1 MFTSRPMNSP
11 SPRQSRAP
19 RRSGPVRPLR
29 PAAGL
34 AAAAMLLT
42 GCGGMSG
49 GTSKAAAEAGKDCAA
64 RTKVR
69 VVLQWVAQAQFAGY
83 YAAKEKGF
91 YDKEC
96 LDVTIQEGGV
106 NIVPQQVLSA
116 GNAEFAVSHVTKTMV
131 TREQGAD
138 LVNIGQ
144 VFQRGAYLQVAW
156 ADSGIKSLADLKGK
170 RVGSWGYGN
179 ELTLYAALRGSGVEP
194 GKDAKIIQQP
204 FDMSLLLKRQV
215 DAAQAKTFNEYAQL
229 LESKNPKTGELY
241 QPSDFTTVNLQDAGY
256 QSLEDG
262 VYAKGDW
269 LANKANQETAVK
281 FLKATY
287 QGWGYCRDDL
297 DGCVDIVLKNG
308 SALGKGHQ
316 TWMLNEVNKLIW
328 PAKAG
333 VGTMDKAAWDQT
345 IDIAVK
351 AGVLKKDP
359 GQGAYRTDLTE
370 RADQELKTDGFDI
383 TGDSYQPQQVTIT
396 QGGK

>member
-1 MFTSRPMNSP
+1 MSDS
-11 SPRQSRAP
+11 
-19 RRSGPVRPLR
+19 
-29 PAAGL
+29 
-34 AAAAMLLT
+34 T
-42 GCGGMSG
+42 GR
-49 GTSKAAAEAGKDCAA
+49 AAAEAGKDCAS

-91 YDKEC
+91 YDKAC

-144 VFQRGAYLQVAW
+144 EFQRGAYLQVAW
-156 ADSGIKSLADLKGK
+156 ADSGIKTLADLKGK

-179 ELTLYAALRGSGVEP
+179 ELTLFAAMRGSGVDP
-194 GKDAKIIQQP
+194 KKDARIIQQP
-204 FDMSLLLKRQV
+204 FDMSLLLKREV

-229 LESKNPKTGELY
+229 LESTHPRTGKLY
-241 QPSDFTTVNLQDAGY
+241 QPSDFVAINLQEAGY
-256 QSLEDG
+256 QTLEDG
-262 VYAKGDW
+262 IYAKESW
-269 LANKANQETAVK
+269 LAKKENRETAVK

-287 QGWGYCRDDL
+287 EGWGYCRDEL
-297 DGCVDIVLKNG
+297 AGCVDIVLKNG

-328 PAKAG
+328 PAEKG
-333 VGTMDKAAWDQT
+333 VGMMDEAAWDQT
-345 IDIAVK
+345 IDIAMK
-351 AGVLKKDP
+351 AGLLKERP
-359 GQGAYRTDLTE
+359 PAGAYRTDLTE
-370 RADQELKTDGFDI
+370 RALQELRDGGFDV
-383 TGDSYQPQQVTIT
+383 TGESYRPETVKVTA
-396 QGGK
+396 GGK

>member
-1 MFTSRPMNSP
+1 MSRN
-11 SPRQSRAP
+11 RAP
-19 RRSGPVRPLR
+19 LSRSVRRPVRV
-29 PAAGL
+29 AAGL
-34 AAAAMLLT
+34 SAAALLLSA
-42 GCGGMSG
+42 CGGMSESTG
-49 GTSKAAAEAGKDCAA
+49 PAAAGAGKDCAS

-91 YDKEC
+91 YDKAC

-144 VFQRGAYLQVAW
+144 EFQRGAYLQVAW
-156 ADSGIKSLADLKGK
+156 ADSGIKTLADLKGK

-179 ELTLYAALRGSGVEP
+179 ELTLFAAMRGSGVDP
-194 GKDAKIIQQP
+194 KKDAKIIQQP
-204 FDMSLLLKRQV
+204 FDMSLLLKHEV

-229 LESKNPKTGELY
+229 LESTDPKTGKLY
-241 QPSDFTTVNLQDAGY
+241 RPSDFVAINLQDAGY

-262 VYAKGDW
+262 VYARDGW
-269 LANKANQETAVK
+269 LSKKANQETAVK

-287 QGWGYCRDDL
+287 EGWGYCRDEL
-297 DGCVDIVLKNG
+297 EGCVDIVLKNG

-316 TWMLNEVNKLIW
+316 TWMLNEVNKLVW
-328 PAKAG
+328 PAENG
-333 VGTMDKAAWDQT
+333 VGMMDKAAWDQT

-351 AGVLKKDP
+351 AGLLKKRP
-359 GQGAYRTDLTE
+359 TAGAYRTDLTE
-370 RADQELKTDGFDI
+370 RALKELEADGFDT
-383 TGDSYQPQQVTIT
+383 TGASYRPTEVTVT
-396 QGGK
+396 AGGR

>member
-1 MFTSRPMNSP
+1 MTSRSGR
-11 SPRQSRAP
+11 RQ
-19 RRSGPVRPLR
+19 LR
-29 PAAGL
+29 LAANL
-34 AAAAMLLT
+34 AAATMWLSA
-42 GCGGMSG
+42 CGGMSEP
-49 GTSKAAAEAGKDCAA
+49 TNETAVAAGKDCQSK
-64 RTKVR
+64 TKVR

-91 YDKEC
+91 YDKAC

-131 TREQGAD
+131 TREQGTD

-144 VFQRGAYLQVAW
+144 VSQRGAYLQVAW

-179 ELTLYAALRGSGVEP
+179 ELTLFAAMKGSGVDP
-194 GKDAKIIQQP
+194 KKDAKIIQQP
-204 FDMSLLLKRQV
+204 FDMSLLLKREV

-229 LESKNPKTGELY
+229 LEAKNPKTGKLY
-241 QPSDFTTVNLQDAGY
+241 QPSDFVAINLQDTGY
-256 QSLEDG
+256 QTLEDG
-262 VYAKGDW
+262 IYARDGW
-269 LANKANQETAVK
+269 LADKANQETAVK

-297 DGCVDIVLKNG
+297 AGCVDIVLKNG

-328 PAKAG
+328 PSKAG
-333 VGTMDKAAWDQT
+333 IGMMDKASWDQT

-351 AGVLKKDP
+351 AGVLKAKPSAD
-359 GQGAYRTDLTE
+359 AYRTDLTE
-370 RADQELKTDGFDI
+370 RADKELKAEGFDV
-383 TGDSYQPQQVTIT
+383 TGDSFQPETVKIT
-396 QGGK
+396 PGGQ

>member
-1 MFTSRPMNSP
+1 MSRN
-11 SPRQSRAP
+11 RAP
-19 RRSGPVRPLR
+19 LPRSARRGLR
-29 PAAGL
+29 SAAVLSAGALLL
-34 AAAAMLLT
+34 AA
-42 GCGGMSG
+42 CGGMSESG
-49 GTSKAAAEAGKDCAA
+49 SRAAAEAGKDCAS

-91 YDKEC
+91 YDKAC

-144 VFQRGAYLQVAW
+144 EFQRGAYLQVAW
-156 ADSGIKSLADLKGK
+156 ADSGIKDLADLKGK

-179 ELTLYAALRGSGVEP
+179 ELTLFAAMRGSGVDP
-194 GKDAKIIQQP
+194 AKDAEIIQQP
-204 FDMSLLLKRQV
+204 FDMSLLLKREV

-229 LESKNPKTGELY
+229 LETTNPKTGKLY
-241 QPSDFTTVNLQDAGY
+241 QPSDFVAINLQDAGY
-256 QSLEDG
+256 QTLEDG
-262 VYAKGDW
+262 IYAKEEW
-269 LANKANQETAVK
+269 LAKKENQETAVK

-287 QGWGYCRDDL
+287 EGWGFCRDDL
-297 DGCVDIVLKNG
+297 EGCVDIVLENG

-328 PAKAG
+328 PAEKG
-333 VGTMDKAAWDQT
+333 VGTVDEGAWDQT
-345 IDIAVK
+345 IDLAVK
-351 AGVLKKDP
+351 AGLLKAP
-359 GQGAYRTDLTE
+359 PTEGAYRTDLTE
-370 RADQELKTDGFDI
+370 KALKELTAEGFDV
-383 TGDSYQPQQVTIT
+383 TGSSYRPETVEVTP
-396 QGGK
+396 GGK